1 MIKYILVPVGAVLTA
16 IAQIGLKKTSTFDN
30 WSRPWFL
37 FMLLSIALYGIAF
50 FNYLYLL
57 RQFPIS
63 KIYPIMTVVV
73 ILIITAYGFLIGETI
88 NLRHMFGI
96 ALGIGSVYLL
106 LF

>member
-1 MIKYILVPVGAVLTA
+1 MIKYILVPAGAVLTA
-16 IAQIGLKKTSTFDN
+16 LAQIGLKKTSTFNN
-30 WSRPWFL
+30 WSREWFL
-37 FMLLSIALYGIAF
+37 FLLLSLVLYGIAV

-73 ILIITAYGFLIGETI
+73 ILIITGYGFLIGESI
-88 NLRHMFGI
+88 NLRHLIGV
-96 ALGIGSVYLL
+96 ALGMGSVYLL

>member
-16 IAQIGLKKTSTFDN
+16 LAQIGLKKTSTFSN
-30 WSRPWFL
+30 WSREWILFL
-37 FMLLSIALYGIAF
+37 LLSLVLYGIAF

-63 KIYPIMTVVV
+63 KIYPVMTIVV
-73 ILIITAYGFLIGETI
+73 ILIITGYGMLIGETI
-88 NLRHMFGI
+88 NLRHLIG
-96 ALGIGSVYLL
+96 LGLGMGSVYLL

>member
-1 MIKYILVPVGAVLTA
+1 MIKYMLVPAGAVLTA

-37 FMLLSIALYGIAF
+37 FMLLSVALYGIAF

-63 KIYPIMTVVV
+63 KIYPVMTVVV
-73 ILIITAYGFLIGETI
+73 ILIITVYGFLIGETI
-88 NLRHMFGI
+88 NLRHLIGI
-96 ALGIGSVYLL
+96 LLGMGAVYLL

>member
-1 MIKYILVPVGAVLTA
+1 MIKYILVPAGAVLTA
-16 IAQIGLKKTSTFDN
+16 LAQIGLKKTSTFNN
-30 WSRPWFL
+30 WSREWFL
-37 FMLLSIALYGIAF
+37 FLLLSLVLYGIAF

-73 ILIITAYGFLIGETI
+73 ILIITGYGFLIGESI
-88 NLRHMFGI
+88 NLRHLIGVAMGM
-96 ALGIGSVYLL
+96 GSVYLL

>member
-1 MIKYILVPVGAVLTA
+1 MIKYILVPVGAVVTA
-16 IAQIGLKKTSTFDN
+16 VAQIGLKKTSTFEN

-37 FMLLSIALYGIAF
+37 FLFLSIVLYGIAA

-63 KIYPIMTVVV
+63 KIYPIMTVVIILV
-73 ILIITAYGFLIGETI
+73 ITVYGFLTGESIT
-88 NLRHMFGI
+88 LRHLFGI
-96 ALGIGSVYLL
+96 ALGMGAVYLM

>member
-1 MIKYILVPVGAVLTA
+1 MIKYILVPAGAVLTA
-16 IAQIGLKKTSTFDN
+16 LAQIGLKKTSTFNN
-30 WSRPWFL
+30 WSREWFL
-37 FMLLSIALYGIAF
+37 FLLLSLVLYGIAF

-73 ILIITAYGFLIGETI
+73 ILIITGYGFLIGESI
-88 NLRHMFGI
+88 NLRHLIGV
-96 ALGIGSVYLL
+96 ALGMGSVYLL